1 MKSSNLIE
9 RIELNEAELFP
20 HTQNDEPKY
29 ESAIPNHM
37 LGGVEPVPKKIEP
50 PKTGSTKK
58 NSQEMKLVDI
68 KDNQQDDAK
77 SIEKVELKKFEP
89 PKVEIRNTSTNKFS
103 EFLKNKDTKKK
114 DNTLPAPKTSS
125 KPLEKAISDLNKL
138 KEDKKEEMKIEKK
151 AEKSELPKSDLPSLF
166 PTLDKTALNPLK
178 PTKEKKKDEKLLE
191 KPEEKKEEVP
201 VVKKEK
207 KPETTPWDVFKNQI
221 LSHK

>member
-9 RIELNEAELFP
+9 RIEINEAELFP
-20 HTQNDEPKY
+20 PTQNDEPKY

-58 NSQEMKLVDI
+58 NSKEMKLVDI
-68 KDNQQDDAK
+68 KDKQQDEAK

-89 PKVEIRNTSTNKFS
+89 PKVEIRNNSTNKFS
-103 EFLKNKDTKKK
+103 EFLKQKDTEKK
-114 DNTLPAPKTSS
+114 DSALPAPKISS
-125 KPLEKAISDLNKL
+125 KPLEKAISDLDKL
-138 KEDKKEEMKIEKK
+138 KQDKKEEMKIEKK
-151 AEKSELPKSDLPSLF
+151 QEKPDLAKSDLPSLF
-166 PTLDKTALNPLK
+166 PTLDKAALNPLTSNK
-178 PTKEKKKDEKLLE
+178 EQKKEKKSLE